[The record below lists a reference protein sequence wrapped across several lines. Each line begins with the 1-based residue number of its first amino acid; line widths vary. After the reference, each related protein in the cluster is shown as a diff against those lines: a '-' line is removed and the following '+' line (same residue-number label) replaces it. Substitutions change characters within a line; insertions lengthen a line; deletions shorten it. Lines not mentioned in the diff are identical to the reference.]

1 MAINLLFEVFDN
13 VVQFVNWFSFKPIY
27 SFIGFWSSGTGQS
40 KKNFMFKEEKLYKIN
55 NRVNTNT
62 FKLQNANFQKNQ
74 KEFRVFLKDIL
85 NLVHN

>member
-1 MAINLLFEVFDN
+1 MVFLTVTALIVD
-13 VVQFVNWFSFKPIY
+13 
-27 SFIGFWSSGTGQS
+27 TGGNYV